1 MLRTILG
8 IDVGASG
15 IKGALVDTE
24 TGELLA
30 PRERLVTPQPATP
43 MAMGMTVKELIKL
56 LDYDGPA
63 VGVGF
68 PSIVQHGTA
77 RSAAN
82 IDKSWIGASVEDS
95 FGEATGRQIYALNDA
110 DAAGLAS
117 YSFGIGKNMEGV
129 TLFLTLGTGIGSALF
144 VDGTLV
150 PNTEL
155 GHVYLKGMK
164 IVAEK
169 YAANSIRKRDK
180 LSFEEWGKR
189 LNQYLHHVDRLL
201 TPDQIIL
208 GGGVCKKFN
217 QYKEYLDCRPRVV
230 AAELRNE
237 AGIVGAAMYASIMH
251 KKRMSSAL
259 G

>member
-24 TGELLA
+24 TGELVT
-30 PRERLVTPQPATP
+30 PRERLSTPQPATP
-43 MAMGMTVKELIKL
+43 MAMGMIIKELTKI
-56 LDYDGPA
+56 LDYDGTA
-63 VGVGF
+63 IGVGF

-77 RSAAN
+77 LSAAN
-82 IDKSWIGASVEDS
+82 IDKSWIGASVEES
-95 FGEATGRQIYALNDA
+95 FGVATGRDVYALNDA

-117 YSFGIGKNMEGV
+117 YSFGIGKDTEGV

-150 PNTEL
+150 PNTEF
-155 GHVYLKGMK
+155 GHVYLKGMSV
-164 IVAEK
+164 VAEK
-169 YAANSIRKRDK
+169 YAANSIRKRDN
-180 LSFEEWGKR
+180 LSFKEWGKR
-189 LNQYLHHVDRLL
+189 LNEYLHHMDRLV

-208 GGGVCKKFN
+208 GGGVCKKFELY
-217 QYKEYLDCRPRVV
+217 QEYLDCRPKVI

-237 AGIVGAAMYASIMH
+237 AGIVGAAVYAATRH
-251 KKRMSSAL
+251 KKNLSKV

>member
-24 TGELLA
+24 TGELLTA
-30 PRERLVTPQPATP
+30 RERLNTPQPATP
-43 MAMGMTVKELIKL
+43 MAMGMTVKELIKVL
-56 LDYDGPA
+56 EYDGPA

-82 IDKSWIGASVEDS
+82 IDKSWIGASVEES
-95 FGEATGRQIYALNDA
+95 FAEATGRRVYALNDA

-117 YSFGIGKNMEGV
+117 YSFGLGREQEGV

-150 PNTEL
+150 PNTEF
-155 GHVYLKGMK
+155 GHVYLKDMK

-189 LNQYLHHVDRLL
+189 LNQYLHHMDRLL
-201 TPDQIIL
+201 TPDRIIL
-208 GGGVCKKFN
+208 GGGVCKKFS
-217 QYKEYLDCRPRVV
+217 QYKQYLDCRPKVV

-237 AGIVGAAMYASIMH
+237 AGIVGAAMYAGMMH
-251 KKRMSSAL
+251 KKNLVSS
-259 G
+259 